1 VTKRNWHFKKR
12 QRQQHFQKSSTLALG
27 ESNNNSSGSVCA
39 VAWSFDGKV
48 IASVGDDSRIML
60 WDAKKVERLT
70 ELKGHKWLH
79 FDTGCVLAALF
90 SSRQRGGGEVA
101 HVVNMDLTPSNP

>member
-1 VTKRNWHFKKR
+1 M
-12 QRQQHFQKSSTLALG
+12 G

-70 ELKGHKWLH
+70 ELKGHK
-79 FDTGCVLAALF
+79 
-90 SSRQRGGGEVA
+90 
-101 HVVNMDLTPSNP
+101 